1 MGRSPFACGTLK
13 IYYDPQHP
21 GSFCGVDKLYKAVR
35 QEGKYVLGRIKIRKW
50 LETQET
56 FNLRRQIMRKFH
68 RRKVIAPFINY
79 QWDETRKSG
88 PLLYPKRGFVQC
100 VHTTKRTRMLR
111 VIIYLFQE
119 VLISHRLIESSS
131 FGSEMSRSSGI
142 SSEVPSSICLFGI
155 LSLFR
160 D

>member
-1 MGRSPFACGTLK
+1 MTYQHFVKK

-21 GSFCGVDKLYKAVR
+21 GSVCGMDKLYKAVR

-88 PLLYPKRGFVQC
+88 PLLYPKRTEEFICRASHQDDEIETQSLHVLSSDASLDRRPGFRDAV
-100 VHTTKRTRMLR
+100 TTE
-111 VIIYLFQE
+111 VII
-119 VLISHRLIESSS
+119 
-131 FGSEMSRSSGI
+131 
-142 SSEVPSSICLFGI
+142 VPS
-155 LSLFR
+155 R
-160 D
+160 RPHEE